1 MALGEGR
8 GQELEKLKESVR
20 ENLKNLEIS
29 KGCLITPYEVIRE
42 GVKEGEESVWKL
54 GEILLYLETK
64 CRNTLPKAVWNTELI

>member
-29 KGCLITPYEVIRE
+29 KGCLITPYEVICE
-42 GVKEGEESVWKL
+42 GVKEGEENVWK
-54 GEILLYLETK
+54 LETK
-64 CRNTLPKAVWNTELI
+64 CRNTVPKAVWKTELI